1 MSAPDL
7 YIILLIAILVWAT
20 YQAGKMVGEYR
31 QQNLWREHMEKS
43 SRYAHAVD
51 DLDKWCGNQSPHA
64 RLIAR
69 QLKAIGEGL
78 GLNAG
83 TPTGDEACTVVG
95 LREQLLRL
103 DKAQKGGQHDR
114 T

>member
-7 YIILLIAILVWAT
+7 YIILPIAILVWAA
-20 YQAGKMVGEYR
+20 YQVGKMIGAYN
-31 QQNLWREHMEKS
+31 QQTLWREHMEKS

-51 DLDKWCGNQSPHA
+51 DLDKWCGSQSPHA

-69 QLKAIGEGL
+69 QLKAVGEGV

-95 LREQLLRL
+95 LREQLRRL
-103 DKAQKGGQHDR
+103 DEKQKGQQP
-114 T
+114 

>member
-7 YIILLIAILVWAT
+7 YIILPVAIFVWAA

-31 QQNLWREHMEKS
+31 QQKLWRELAEKS
-43 SRYAHAVD
+43 SRYAYAVY
-51 DLDKWCGNQSPHA
+51 DLDKWCGSQSPHA

-69 QLKAIGEGL
+69 HLKAVGEGT

-95 LREQLLRL
+95 LREQLRRL
-103 DKAQKGGQHDR
+103 DEAQKGGQHD
-114 T
+114 

>member
-1 MSAPDL
+1 MSTLDF
-7 YIILLIAILVWAT
+7 YIVVPIAIFVWAA
-20 YQAGKMVGEYR
+20 YQGGKMIGADR
-31 QQNLWREHMEKS
+31 QQTLWRDHMEKS

-51 DLDKWCGNQSPHA
+51 DLDKWCGSQSPHA

-69 QLKAIGEGL
+69 QLKAVGEGT

-95 LREQLLRL
+95 LREQLRRL
-103 DKAQKGGQHDR
+103 DEELKGGQHD
-114 T
+114 